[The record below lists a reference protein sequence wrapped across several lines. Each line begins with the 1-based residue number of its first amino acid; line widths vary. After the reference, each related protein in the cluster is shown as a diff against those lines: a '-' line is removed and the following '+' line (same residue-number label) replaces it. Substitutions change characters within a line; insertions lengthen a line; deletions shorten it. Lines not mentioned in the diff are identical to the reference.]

1 MLNYPKAREYLEESL
16 RLKPNQPRVQL
27 MLADT
32 LMALN
37 RVQEALPPLQ
47 ALETTGYEPGQVA
60 YLRGMAEAKEGR
72 YSQAL
77 DYFQKA
83 QVDPKIAQEAKFQ
96 ASLALAA
103 LNRLKEARQTMQ
115 EAVVLNPQSPT
126 GEFAQRY
133 QGILGKPPQRAETLP
148 GERYC
153 GLRLRLQRHPATGR
167 RRGGDPGLPAKGTR
181 SSPSATFE
189 YNFNAQGPLSLLTQY
204 SYYQNFHPTITN
216 YDVLGHYVAAVPT
229 YSYKSGRLLVAS
241 QLQLCGRPIGQVLY
255 RLSGDSHLT
264 PYGYAE
270 CRAGNGAPF
279 YP

>member
-1 MLNYPKAREYLEESL
+1 MKVSQKNLLMASVLLGALLVSAPAQGASPYDDVLVQKGIQDLQQENYDEALAELTEAWGKGSHTPEKASLLGQTYRLMLNYPKAREYLEESL
-16 RLKPNQPRVQL
+16 RLKPNQPRAQL

-37 RVQEALPPLQ
+37 RVQEALPLLQ

-83 QVDPKIAQEAKFQ
+83 QADPKIAQEAKFQ

-133 QGILGKPPQRAETLP
+133 QGILENRLKELKPFRASVTA
-148 GERYC
+148 GF
-153 GLRLRLQRHPATGR
+153 
-167 RRGGDPGLPAKGTR
+167 D
-181 SSPSATFE
+181 
-189 YNFNAQGPLSLLTQY
+189 
-204 SYYQNFHPTITN
+204 
-216 YDVLGHYVAAVPT
+216 YDSNVT
-229 YSYKSGRLLVAS
+229 
-241 QLQLCGRPIGQVLY
+241 
-255 RLSGDSHLT
+255 
-264 PYGYAE
+264 
-270 CRAGNGAPF
+270 
-279 YP
+279 